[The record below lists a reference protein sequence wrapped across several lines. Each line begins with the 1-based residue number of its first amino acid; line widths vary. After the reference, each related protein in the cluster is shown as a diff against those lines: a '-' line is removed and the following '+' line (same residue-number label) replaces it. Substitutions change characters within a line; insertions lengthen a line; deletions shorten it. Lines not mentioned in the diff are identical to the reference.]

1 MFAGVNSFMNPLMM
15 AGAMRGG
22 QSEMMKM
29 MTLMSMMNSNK
40 QQQNTVTK
48 SSTNSGATTQNQGNP
63 MFNTMMRMRLCRNTD
78 TNESPFCTP
87 SLCQLKGMR
96 YGNPNMYQCVI
107 PFGCC
112 YKDPASMMFGK
123 FIN

>member
-48 SSTNSGATTQNQGNP
+48 SSPNSGATTQNP
-63 MFNTMMRMRLCRNTD
+63 
-78 TNESPFCTP
+78 
-87 SLCQLKGMR
+87 
-96 YGNPNMYQCVI
+96 
-107 PFGCC
+107 
-112 YKDPASMMFGK
+112 
-123 FIN
+123 